1 MNSTHTTDLPTFAV
15 GSADFMARKA
25 AKDAVPPPINKYGTL
40 SGMSF
45 DSAGN
50 LITFLG
56 LSENKNVSS

>member
-1 MNSTHTTDLPTFAV
+1 
-15 GSADFMARKA
+15 MARKA

-50 LITFLG
+50 LVIVLG
-56 LSENKNVSS
+56 FPTNQNVSS

>member
-1 MNSTHTTDLPTFAV
+1 
-15 GSADFMARKA
+15 MALKA

-50 LITFLG
+50 LIIFSG
-56 LSENKNVSS
+56 LPANQNVFS